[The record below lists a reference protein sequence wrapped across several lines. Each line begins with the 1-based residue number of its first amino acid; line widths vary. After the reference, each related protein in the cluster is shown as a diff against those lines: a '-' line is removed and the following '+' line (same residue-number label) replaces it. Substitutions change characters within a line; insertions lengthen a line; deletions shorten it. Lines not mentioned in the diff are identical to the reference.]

1 MVKTNPFNFRMNSD
15 YVKSM
20 VYGGLDGIITT
31 FAVVSGVTGGSLDF
45 QIVIV
50 LGFSNLLADG
60 LSMAVGDY
68 LSSKSENEFIM
79 KEIEQHQSN
88 FKYDFQSE
96 LNDFKK
102 YYIDKGLTETDASLI
117 SETLAKYPEVIK
129 EERINMIFGTAETE
143 AHPIYNALITFCSFI
158 VYGFIPLIVYGFIPL
173 IAYVFASFSPFLM
186 ENTFVVAGVLTGL
199 TLFILGAI
207 KSKLTLTNWVRSGME
222 MLLVGGAAA
231 LIAYMIGFMLG
242 S

>member
-1 MVKTNPFNFRMNSD
+1 MIKANPFNFHMNSD

-31 FAVVSGVTGGSLDF
+31 FAVVSGVTGGALDF

-68 LSSKSENEFIM
+68 LSSKSENEFIT

-88 FKYDFQSE
+88 FKYDFQTE
-96 LNDFKK
+96 LNDFKE
-102 YYIDKGLTETDASLI
+102 YYTNKGLTETDASLI
-117 SETLAKYPEVIK
+117 SETLAKYPEVI
-129 EERINMIFGTAETE
+129 EQERTNMIFGTAETE

-158 VYGFIPLIVYGFIPL
+158 LYGFIPL
-173 IAYVFASFSPFLM
+173 IAYVFASFSTFLM
-186 ENTFVVAGVLTGL
+186 ENTFVVAGILTGL

-231 LIAYMIGFMLG
+231 LIAYMIGFILG

>member
-1 MVKTNPFNFRMNSD
+1 MFKANRFNFRMNSD

-31 FAVVSGVTGGSLDF
+31 FAVVSGVTGGALDF

-68 LSSKSENEFIM
+68 LSSKSENEFIT

-88 FKYDFQSE
+88 FNYDFQSE
-96 LNDFKK
+96 LNDFKE
-102 YYIDKGLTETDASLI
+102 YYINKGLTETDASSI
-117 SETLAKYPEVIK
+117 SETLAKYPKVI
-129 EERINMIFGTAETE
+129 EQERINMIFGTAETE
-143 AHPIYNALITFCSFI
+143 AHPINNALVTFLSFI
-158 VYGFIPLIVYGFIPL
+158 LYGFIPL
-173 IAYVFASFSPFLM
+173 IAYVFASSSTFLM
-186 ENTFVVAGVLTGL
+186 ENTFIVASILTGL

-222 MLLVGGAAA
+222 MLLVGGATA
-231 LIAYMIGFMLG
+231 LIAYMIGFILG
-242 S
+242 G

>member
-1 MVKTNPFNFRMNSD
+1 MSKANRFNFRMNSD

-31 FAVVSGVTGGSLDF
+31 FAVVSGVTGGALDF

-68 LSSKSENEFIM
+68 LSSKSENEFIT

-88 FKYDFQSE
+88 FKYDFQTK
-96 LNDFKK
+96 LNDFKE
-102 YYIDKGLTETDASLI
+102 YYTNKGLTETDASLI
-117 SETLAKYPEVIK
+117 SETLAKYPEVI
-129 EERINMIFGTAETE
+129 EQERINMIFGTTETE

-158 VYGFIPLIVYGFIPL
+158 LYGFIPL
-173 IAYVFASFSPFLM
+173 IAYVFASFSTFLM
-186 ENTFVVAGVLTGL
+186 ENTFVVASILTGL

-207 KSKLTLTNWVRSGME
+207 KSKLTQTNWVRSGME
-222 MLLVGGAAA
+222 MLLVGGAAS
-231 LIAYMIGFMLG
+231 LIAYMIGFILG

>member
-1 MVKTNPFNFRMNSD
+1 MSKANRFNFRMNSD

-31 FAVVSGVTGGSLDF
+31 FAVVSGVTGGALDF

-68 LSSKSENEFIM
+68 LSSKSENEFIT

-88 FKYDFQSE
+88 FKYDFQTE
-96 LNDFKK
+96 LNDFKE
-102 YYIDKGLTETDASLI
+102 YYTNKGLTETDASLI
-117 SETLAKYPEVIK
+117 SETLAKYPEVI
-129 EERINMIFGTAETE
+129 EQERTNMIFGTAETE

-158 VYGFIPLIVYGFIPL
+158 LYGFIPL
-173 IAYVFASFSPFLM
+173 IAYVFASSSTFLM
-186 ENTFVVAGVLTGL
+186 ENTFIVAGILTGL

-222 MLLVGGAAA
+222 MLLVGGATAF
-231 LIAYMIGFMLG
+231 IAYMIGFILG

>member
-1 MVKTNPFNFRMNSD
+1 MVKANPFNFRMNSD

-31 FAVVSGVTGGSLDF
+31 FAVVAGVTGGSLDF

-117 SETLAKYPEVIK
+117 SETLAKYPEVIE

-143 AHPIYNALITFCSFI
+143 AHPIYNALITFCSF
-158 VYGFIPLIVYGFIPL
+158 IVYGFIPL

-207 KSKLTLTNWVRSGME
+207 KSKLTLPNWVRSGME

-231 LIAYMIGFMLG
+231 LIAYMIGFYAG
-242 S
+242 

>member
-1 MVKTNPFNFRMNSD
+1 MSKANRFNFRMNSD

-31 FAVVSGVTGGSLDF
+31 FAVVSGVTGGALDF

-68 LSSKSENEFIM
+68 LSSKSENEFIT

-88 FKYDFQSE
+88 FNYDFQSE
-96 LNDFKK
+96 LNDFKE
-102 YYIDKGLTETDASLI
+102 YYINKGLTETDASLI
-117 SETLAKYPEVIK
+117 SETLAKYPKVI
-129 EERINMIFGTAETE
+129 EQERINMIFGTAETE
-143 AHPIYNALITFCSFI
+143 AHPINNALVTFLSFI
-158 VYGFIPLIVYGFIPL
+158 LYGFIPL
-173 IAYVFASFSPFLM
+173 IAYVFASFSTFLM
-186 ENTFVVAGVLTGL
+186 ENTFIVASILTGL

-231 LIAYMIGFMLG
+231 LIAYMIGFILG

>member
-1 MVKTNPFNFRMNSD
+1 MFKANRFNFRMNSD

-31 FAVVSGVTGGSLDF
+31 FAVVSGVTGGALDF
-45 QIVIV
+45 QIVII

-68 LSSKSENEFIM
+68 LSSKSENEFIT

-88 FKYDFQSE
+88 FNYDFQSE
-96 LNDFKK
+96 LNDFKE
-102 YYIDKGLTETDASLI
+102 YYINKGLTETDASSI
-117 SETLAKYPEVIK
+117 SETLAKYPKVI
-129 EERINMIFGTAETE
+129 EQERINMIFGTAETE
-143 AHPIYNALITFCSFI
+143 AHPINNALVTFLSFI
-158 VYGFIPLIVYGFIPL
+158 LYGFIPL
-173 IAYVFASFSPFLM
+173 IAYVFASSSTFLM
-186 ENTFVVAGVLTGL
+186 ENTFIVASILTGL

-222 MLLVGGAAA
+222 MLLVGGATA
-231 LIAYMIGFMLG
+231 LIAYMIGFILG
-242 S
+242 G

>member
-1 MVKTNPFNFRMNSD
+1 MSKANRFNFRMNSD

-31 FAVVSGVTGGSLDF
+31 FAVVSGVTGGALDF
-45 QIVIV
+45 KIVIV

-68 LSSKSENEFIM
+68 LSSKSENEFIT

-88 FKYDFQSE
+88 FNYDFQSE
-96 LNDFKK
+96 LNDFKE
-102 YYIDKGLTETDASLI
+102 YYINKGLTETDASLI
-117 SETLAKYPEVIK
+117 SETLAKYPKVI
-129 EERINMIFGTAETE
+129 EQERINMIFGTAETE
-143 AHPIYNALITFCSFI
+143 AHPINNALVTFFSFI
-158 VYGFIPLIVYGFIPL
+158 LYGFIPL
-173 IAYVFASFSPFLM
+173 IAYVFASSSTFLM
-186 ENTFVVAGVLTGL
+186 ENTFIVAGILTGL

-222 MLLVGGAAA
+222 MLLVGGATAF
-231 LIAYMIGFMLG
+231 IAYMIGFILG

>member
-1 MVKTNPFNFRMNSD
+1 MNRD

-31 FAVVSGVTGGSLDF
+31 FAVVAGVTGGSLDF

-158 VYGFIPLIVYGFIPL
+158 VYGFIPLI
-173 IAYVFASFSPFLM
+173 AYVFASFSPFLM

-207 KSKLTLTNWVRSGME
+207 KSKLTLTNWVRTGME

>member
-1 MVKTNPFNFRMNSD
+1 MSKANRFNFRMNSD

-31 FAVVSGVTGGSLDF
+31 FAVVSGVTGGALDF

-68 LSSKSENEFIM
+68 LSSKSENEFIT

-88 FKYDFQSE
+88 FNYDFQSE
-96 LNDFKK
+96 LNDFKE
-102 YYIDKGLTETDASLI
+102 YYINKGLTETDASLI
-117 SETLAKYPEVIK
+117 SETLAKYPKVI
-129 EERINMIFGTAETE
+129 EQERINMIFGTAETE
-143 AHPIYNALITFCSFI
+143 AHPINNALVTFLSFI
-158 VYGFIPLIVYGFIPL
+158 LYGFIPL
-173 IAYVFASFSPFLM
+173 IAYVFASSSTFLM
-186 ENTFVVAGVLTGL
+186 ENTFIVASILTGL

-231 LIAYMIGFMLG
+231 LIAYMIGFILG

>member
-1 MVKTNPFNFRMNSD
+1 MSKANRFNFRMNSD

-31 FAVVSGVTGGSLDF
+31 FAVVSGVTGGALDF

-68 LSSKSENEFIM
+68 LSSKSENEFIT

-88 FKYDFQSE
+88 FNYDFQSE
-96 LNDFKK
+96 LNDFKE
-102 YYIDKGLTETDASLI
+102 YYINKGLTETDASSI
-117 SETLAKYPEVIK
+117 SETLAKYPKVI
-129 EERINMIFGTAETE
+129 EQERINMIFGTAETE
-143 AHPIYNALITFCSFI
+143 AHPINNALVTFLSFI
-158 VYGFIPLIVYGFIPL
+158 LYGFIPL
-173 IAYVFASFSPFLM
+173 IAYVFASSSTFLM
-186 ENTFVVAGVLTGL
+186 ENTFIVASILTGL

-222 MLLVGGAAA
+222 MLLVGGATA
-231 LIAYMIGFMLG
+231 LIAYMIGFILG

>member
-1 MVKTNPFNFRMNSD
+1 MNSD

-31 FAVVSGVTGGSLDF
+31 FAVVAGVTGGSLDF

-117 SETLAKYPEVIK
+117 SETLAKYPEVIE

-143 AHPIYNALITFCSFI
+143 AHPIYNALITFCSF
-158 VYGFIPLIVYGFIPL
+158 IVYGFIPL

-207 KSKLTLTNWVRSGME
+207 KSKLTLPNWVRSGME

>member
-1 MVKTNPFNFRMNSD
+1 MSKANRFNFRMNSD

-31 FAVVSGVTGGSLDF
+31 FAVVSGVTGGALDF

-68 LSSKSENEFIM
+68 LSSKSENEFIT

-88 FKYDFQSE
+88 FNYDFQSE
-96 LNDFKK
+96 LNDFKE
-102 YYIDKGLTETDASLI
+102 YYINKGLTETDASLI
-117 SETLAKYPEVIK
+117 SETLAKYPKVI
-129 EERINMIFGTAETE
+129 EQERINMIFGTAETE
-143 AHPIYNALITFCSFI
+143 AHPINNALVTFFSFI
-158 VYGFIPLIVYGFIPL
+158 LYGFIPL
-173 IAYVFASFSPFLM
+173 IAYVFASSSTFLM
-186 ENTFVVAGVLTGL
+186 ENTFIVAGILTGL

-222 MLLVGGAAA
+222 MLLVGGATAF
-231 LIAYMIGFMLG
+231 IAYMIGFILG

>member
-31 FAVVSGVTGGSLDF
+31 FAVVAGVTGGSLDF

-68 LSSKSENEFIM
+68 LSSKSENEFIT

-96 LNDFKK
+96 LNDFKQ

-117 SETLAKYPEVIK
+117 SETLAKYPE
-129 EERINMIFGTAETE
+129 
-143 AHPIYNALITFCSFI
+143 S
-158 VYGFIPLIVYGFIPL
+158 
-173 IAYVFASFSPFLM
+173 
-186 ENTFVVAGVLTGL
+186 
-199 TLFILGAI
+199 
-207 KSKLTLTNWVRSGME
+207 SKKNVS
-222 MLLVGGAAA
+222 A
-231 LIAYMIGFMLG
+231 
-242 S
+242 

>member
-1 MVKTNPFNFRMNSD
+1 MVKANPFNFRMNSD

-31 FAVVSGVTGGSLDF
+31 FAVVAGVTGGSLDF

-68 LSSKSENEFIM
+68 LSSKSENEFIT

-96 LNDFKK
+96 LNDFKQ

-117 SETLAKYPEVIK
+117 SETLAKYPEVIE
-129 EERINMIFGTAETE
+129 EERISMIFGTAETE

-158 VYGFIPLIVYGFIPL
+158 VYGFIPLI
-173 IAYVFASFSPFLM
+173 AYVFASFSPFLM
-186 ENTFVVAGVLTGL
+186 ENTFIVAGILTGL